1 MLQTSCMIALVNEAF
16 GFVSASCL
24 TAAGETSV
32 KATGRLKIV
41 INGLESSGQLSVGAA
56 VVHPLYNATTLANNI
71 GLLYFNLDNQGKA
84 GSDNSVASAKSDVT
98 KTLLLRRTLAT
109 MSPPTWNKPP
119 SIVSFASNSN
129 SVCDIG
135 SPVYSV
141 NKADFICNN
150 AEILPGSGLASCPLP
165 LALGYTTVTSSSV
178 MPSAVYS
185 HSVVFGDG
193 LCSNNKKVHY
203 YVAINNYL
211 AWGTRV
217 VETLKRNG
225 MSAKTNQIAA
235 DYSMKPPNVIVPVIK
250 TYSGDLYTQ
259 IPAAMNSPS
268 QGSPDSGSDSSGSPT
283 ATSGHSYTTY
293 YYTTTS
299 CESDDSGD
307 PGNGNPN
314 SVATGSPT
322 PSNNDD
328 GSSGSASNAGN
339 GNTSQD
345 KTNDNTG
352 DDTDASGS
360 ENDGSEDC
368 NDNECNKSDGAN
380 SDENLSD
387 IVNIR
392 TMYQSGQGN
401 VYIFTGNNDPGT
413 VTIGSNTEY
422 GFTATTDG
430 SDNDSNSDSGT
441 GSNSDTTDD
450 TTNDTTNDTTD
461 DTTDDTADESESEL
475 SDEHTDSAAGSE
487 EKESSGGISRT
498 SAILIAVLVPVSV
511 LVIFAYLAMK
521 LASNV
526 IFFCT
531 LGLVTLFAASNANA
545 AFTVTQAQLDKA
557 APDRVGTG
565 SCASSEC
572 ATNPRALVSI
582 NKAIA
587 KYGITRKSE
596 VVAMIALMAFESSDW
611 LYNINHTPGVPGQG
625 TRAMISPEYVAQ
637 YAQLLHPDQAP
648 KAVSVV
654 DKLQLVLNDDDSF
667 GSAFWFLTAKA
678 PQYHNND
685 SRLRAGN
692 IADFKDY
699 VVTGLNGGWESR
711 REDVWN
717 RVNTAFN

>member
-1 MLQTSCMIALVNEAF
+1 MIALVNEAF

-71 GLLYFNLDNQGKA
+71 GLLYFNLDKQGKTD
-84 GSDNSVASAKSDVT
+84 SDNSVASAKSDVT

-150 AEILPGSGLASCPLP
+150 AEIMPGSGLASCPLP

-185 HSVVFGDG
+185 HSVVFGDS

-203 YVAINNYL
+203 YVAVNNYL

-235 DYSMKPPNVIVPVIK
+235 DYSMNPPNVIIPVIK

-259 IPAAMNSPS
+259 IPAAMHSPS
-268 QGSPDSGSDSSGSPT
+268 QDNPDSGSSSSESPT
-283 ATSGHSYTTY
+283 ATSAYSYTTY

-299 CESDDSGD
+299 CESDDGGD

-314 SVATGSPT
+314 PVATGSPT
-322 PSNNDD
+322 PSYNNG
-328 GSSGSASNAGN
+328 GSSGSASDAGN
-339 GNTSQD
+339 GSMSQD
-345 KTNDNTG
+345 ATGSASADETAEASGDTG
-352 DDTDASGS
+352 DD
-360 ENDGSEDC
+360 SEDC
-368 NDNECNKSDGAN
+368 NDGECDKSDEAN
-380 SDENLSD
+380 SDDNLSG

-392 TMYQSGQGN
+392 TMYQNGQGN
-401 VYIFTGNNDPGT
+401 VYIFTGSNDEAT

-430 SDNDSNSDSGT
+430 PDTDSNSDSGST
-441 GSNSDTTDD
+441 EPDSDAGTTDD
-450 TTNDTTNDTTD
+450 
-461 DTTDDTADESESEL
+461 SESEL
-475 SDEHTDSAAGSE
+475 SDENTDSAAGAK

-498 SAILIAVLVPVSV
+498 SAILIAVLVPISV
-511 LVIFAYLAMK
+511 LVIFA
-521 LASNV
+521 
-526 IFFCT
+526 C
-531 LGLVTLFAASNANA
+531 
-545 AFTVTQAQLDKA
+545 
-557 APDRVGTG
+557 
-565 SCASSEC
+565 
-572 ATNPRALVSI
+572 
-582 NKAIA
+582 
-587 KYGITRKSE
+587 
-596 VVAMIALMAFESSDW
+596 
-611 LYNINHTPGVPGQG
+611 LYF
-625 TRAMISPEYVAQ
+625 Y
-637 YAQLLHPDQAP
+637 
-648 KAVSVV
+648 
-654 DKLQLVLNDDDSF
+654 
-667 GSAFWFLTAKA
+667 W
-678 PQYHNND
+678 
-685 SRLRAGN
+685 
-692 IADFKDY
+692 
-699 VVTGLNGGWESR
+699 R
-711 REDVWN
+711 R
-717 RVNTAFN
+717 RTHA